1 MNAHKMGISE
11 YLEEK
16 REKED
21 TTNNQSTSEYFLF
34 IGSRDRANTR
44 QLNKER

>member
-1 MNAHKMGISE
+1 MHIRWEPLLFGRR
-11 YLEEK
+11 

-21 TTNNQSTSEYFLF
+21 TMNNQNTYICEYMNLLF

-44 QLNKER
+44 QINK